1 VSVHGI
7 QNAAGRLMNRKKAF
21 YPAARGVMLF
31 EEPSGLGPPSVGAQF
46 GRQGYGRL
54 EKASSYHP
62 LYPLTSIQKHAS
74 RMGIR
79 VTRGHRFDLKNR
91 KIEWAM
97 LGACNTRGLILA
109 PPLIGGSFAQQLN
122 LLRWLAKMN
131 LAIISF
137 NYSGHGKSM
146 DKFSLKTSI
155 DNTMIMASE
164 ARKICRQK
172 GLPLFG
178 IGGCYSAI
186 PLLFA
191 AHKLSEPFSRL
202 VLINPLIDLKP
213 FAVIKSFFTYYQRLN
228 LNRGLKKN
236 IIEAMKKY
244 TEFLFPDIAKDKNS
258 FGVLQ
263 YERTHLWDALFQVFF
278 FTPLKK
284 TILNK
289 TRVLCLYAKKDPI
302 LNIYSKHGK
311 QYESHIRKV
320 CPLTSF
326 KVIDGDHFFQP
337 GSARHD
343 AQKTISTFLVTGSNL
358 HYSLCPNASTASSN
372 RSRRAGSFSIRS

>member
-1 VSVHGI
+1 MGGWEKQFPITPPYHLASI
-7 QNAAGRLMNRKKAF
+7 QNN
-21 YPAARGVMLF
+21 
-31 EEPSGLGPPSVGAQF
+31 
-46 GRQGYGRL
+46 
-54 EKASSYHP
+54 
-62 LYPLTSIQKHAS
+62 AS
-74 RMGIR
+74 RMGFGI
-79 VTRGHRFDLKNR
+79 TRGHRIDPKNR
-91 KIEWAM
+91 KVEWAM

-109 PPLIGGSFAQQLN
+109 PPLIGGTFAQQLN

-137 NYSGHGKSM
+137 NYSGHGKST

-155 DNTMIMASE
+155 DNTMVMASE
-164 ARKICRQK
+164 ASKMCRQT

-191 AHKLSEPFSRL
+191 AHKLSEPFSRV
-202 VLINPLIDLKP
+202 VLINPLVDLKP
-213 FAVIKSFFTYYQRLN
+213 FAVMKSFLAYYQGLN
-228 LNRGLKKN
+228 LKRGLKKN
-236 IIEAMKKY
+236 IIDAMKKY
-244 TEFLFPDIAKDKNS
+244 AEFLFPDIAKDKNS
-258 FGVLQ
+258 FGALK
-263 YERTHLWDALFQVFF
+263 YERTHFWDVLLELLF

-289 TRVLCLYAKKDPI
+289 TQALCLYAKKDPV
-302 LNIYSKHGK
+302 LNIHSKDGK

-343 AQKTISTFLVTGSNL
+343 AQKTISTFLET
-358 HYSLCPNASTASSN
+358 
-372 RSRRAGSFSIRS
+372 

>member
-1 VSVHGI
+1 MRGI
-7 QNAAGRLMNRKKAF
+7 QNAAGRLMNREKAF
-21 YPAARGVMLF
+21 YPAARGAMLF
-31 EEPSGLGPPSVGAQF
+31 EEPSGMGPAFVGAQF

-54 EKASSYHP
+54 GKASSYHP
-62 LYPLTSIQKHAS
+62 PSIQKHAS
-74 RMGIR
+74 RMGVGI
-79 VTRGHRFDLKNR
+79 TRGHRFDLKNR

-109 PPLIGGSFAQQLN
+109 PPLIGGTFAQQLN

-137 NYSGHGKSM
+137 NYSGHGKST

-155 DNTMIMASE
+155 DNTMVMASE
-164 ARKICRQK
+164 ASKMCRQT
-172 GLPLFG
+172 GLPLLG

-186 PLLFA
+186 PLLFT
-191 AHKLSEPFSRL
+191 AHKLSEPFSRV

-213 FAVIKSFFTYYQRLN
+213 SAVIKSFLDYYQRLN
-228 LNRGLKKN
+228 LKRGFKKN

-258 FGVLQ
+258 FGVLN
-263 YERTHLWDALFQVFF
+263 YERTHLWNVIFEFLF

-289 TRVLCLYAKKDPI
+289 TRVLCLYAKNDPV
-302 LNIYSKHGK
+302 LNIYSKDGK
-311 QYESHIRKV
+311 QYESHVRKV

-337 GSARHD
+337 GSARND
-343 AQKTISTFLVTGSNL
+343 AQKTISTFFET
-358 HYSLCPNASTASSN
+358 
-372 RSRRAGSFSIRS
+372 